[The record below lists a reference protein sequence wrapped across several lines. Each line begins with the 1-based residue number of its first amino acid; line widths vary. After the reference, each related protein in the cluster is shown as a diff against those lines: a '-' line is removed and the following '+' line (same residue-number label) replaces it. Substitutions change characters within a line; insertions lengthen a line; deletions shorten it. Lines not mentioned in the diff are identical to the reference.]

1 MEDTPLGGVCTP
13 LLLKNCVEEASGKG
27 ANLIS
32 DEISNACIDM
42 IAKEEALVAAKQE
55 SVDEMTAQKVALKKI
70 SEVRVITI
78 FSVWRDSYVYTLR
91 NEHLH
96 LRL

>member
-1 MEDTPLGGVCTP
+1 MEDTPLGGACNAK
-13 LLLKNCVEEASGKG
+13 LLKNCVEEERVHDMIAK
-27 ANLIS
+27 
-32 DEISNACIDM
+32 ECIDM

>member
-1 MEDTPLGGVCTP
+1 MEDTPLGGACTP
-13 LLLKNCVEEASGKG
+13 AMLKNCVEEASGKG
-27 ANLIS
+27 AKRKE
-32 DEISNACIDM
+32 EISNACIDM